1 MSNLPDLSQLTH
13 AEKDALIL
21 DLFSLVQSLRLE
33 VAALQQEV
41 RDLKDQVAKKSHNSG
56 KPPSSDGYAKPKPK
70 NLRTKSGRKSG
81 GQPGHEGSTLMQV
94 GAPDKVEV
102 HSVTKCKHCGFDLA
116 FSPVIQHKC
125 RQVFELPEIRLNVT
139 EHLAEIKRCPNCLQE
154 TEATFPEGITQPV
167 QYGARVQALAVY
179 FNQYQFV
186 PYQRVQEIFQD
197 LLGAPISQGTLS
209 NMLARAH
216 NNLSQHH
223 NGAKEHL
230 VESGLAHFDETGM
243 RVNGKLYWLHIA
255 STDHVTHYEIH
266 EKRGGKAMEDIGILP
281 RFKGTAV
288 HDHWSSYF
296 AYGCEHSLCNAH
308 HLRELLFAEEEYQQ
322 RWAKQLATCLTD
334 ALKEVDTAKAD
345 NKAALPQ
352 ERVIYYER
360 RYSRI
365 LREGKAELPTV
376 KTSTAVKRGRKKQ
389 HKVKNLHDRLR
400 QNKTETL
407 RFISNF
413 SVPFDNNQAER
424 DARMAKLKQKVSGC
438 FRSFHGAE
446 IFCRIR
452 GYVSTAKKQGKN
464 TFESLASVFSGKP
477 ATLV

>member
-1 MSNLPDLSQLTH
+1 MNNLPDLSQLTH

-21 DLFSLVQSLRLE
+21 ELFSLVQSLRLE
-33 VAALQQEV
+33 VATLRQEV
-41 RDLKDQVAKKSHNSG
+41 RDLKDQLAKKSHNSG

-70 NLRTKSGRKSG
+70 SLRTKSGRKSG
-81 GQPGHEGSTLMQV
+81 GQPGHEGNTLMQV
-94 GAPDKVEV
+94 ETPDKVEV
-102 HSVTKCKHCGFDLA
+102 HRVATCKHCGFDLT
-116 FSPVIQHKC
+116 SSLVILHKC

-139 EHLAEIKRCPNCLQE
+139 EHLAEIKLCPNCQKE
-154 TEATFPEGITQPV
+154 TEADFPEGITQPV

-179 FNQYQFV
+179 FNQYQYV
-186 PYQRVQEIFQD
+186 PYLRVQEIFHD
-197 LLGAPISQGTLS
+197 LLGAPISQGTLA
-209 NMLARAH
+209 NILVRAH
-216 NNLSQHH
+216 DNLSQHEQD
-223 NGAKEHL
+223 AKEH
-230 VESGLAHFDETGM
+230 VVASSLAHFDETGM
-243 RVNGKLYWLHIA
+243 RVNGKLHWLHIA
-255 STDHVTHYEIH
+255 STNCVTHYEIH

-322 RWAKQLATCLTD
+322 RWANQLATCLTD
-334 ALKEVDTAKAD
+334 ALKEADAAKAD
-345 NKAALPQ
+345 DKMALPP

-365 LREGKAELPTV
+365 LREGKAELPSVT
-376 KTSTAVKRGRKKQ
+376 TSKVVKRGRKKQ

-400 QNKTETL
+400 KNKAETL
-407 RFISNF
+407 RFISDF

-452 GYVSTAKKQGKN
+452 GYVSTARKQGKN
-464 TFESLASVFSGKP
+464 TFESLTSVFSGEP
-477 ATLV
+477 VTLA

>member
-21 DLFSLVQSLRLE
+21 ELFSLVQSLRLE
-33 VAALQQEV
+33 VATLRQEV
-41 RDLKDQVAKKSHNSG
+41 RDLKDQLAKKSHNSG
-56 KPPSSDGYAKPKPK
+56 KPPSSDGFAKPKPK
-70 NLRTKSGRKSG
+70 SLRTKSGRKSG
-81 GQPGHEGSTLMQV
+81 GQPGHEGNTLMQV
-94 GAPDKVEV
+94 ETPDKVEV
-102 HSVTKCKHCGFDLA
+102 HRVATCKHCGFDLT
-116 FSPVIQHKC
+116 SSVVILHKC

-139 EHLAEIKRCPNCLQE
+139 EHVAEIKLCPNCQKE
-154 TEATFPEGITQPV
+154 TEAEFPVGITQPV

-179 FNQYQFV
+179 FNQYQYV
-186 PYQRVQEIFQD
+186 PYLRVQEIFQD
-197 LLGAPISQGTLS
+197 LLGAPISQGTLA
-209 NMLARAH
+209 NMLVRAH
-216 NNLSQHH
+216 DNLSQHDQD
-223 NGAKEHL
+223 AKTH
-230 VESGLAHFDETGM
+230 VVASSLAHFDETGM
-243 RVNGKLYWLHIA
+243 RINGKLHWLHIA
-255 STDHVTHYEIH
+255 STSCVTHYEIH

-322 RWAKQLATCLTD
+322 RWASQLATCLTD
-334 ALKEVDTAKAD
+334 ALKEVDAAKAD
-345 NKAALPQ
+345 DKMALPP

-365 LREGKAELPTV
+365 LREGKAELPSVNTP
-376 KTSTAVKRGRKKQ
+376 TTVKRGRKKQ

-400 QNKTETL
+400 QNKAETL
-407 RFISNF
+407 RFISDF

-452 GYVSTAKKQGKN
+452 GYVSTARKQGKN
-464 TFESLASVFSGKP
+464 TFESLTSVFRGEP
-477 ATLV
+477 VTLA